1 MTFTKNEATD
11 KLLYSYIG
19 IRLLSYS
26 FFFILN
32 LYQTIIEGKSLIGQ
46 KANKKTTRFYIF
58 LSMASFCGVRI
69 VSTAL
74 FYRKPEEWE
83 VGSWAFF
90 FFSIGTSIVFLTWVY
105 ILHFW
110 LLIMYS
116 FFVSEDVRLNRI
128 KPIKWATNILVIA
141 IVAYQAVIC
150 ITSMLMD
157 IKFGQAIGFL
167 ILLAIYC
174 AMVIGFGM
182 ALLRSLQNHKKNT
195 PFQHFQD
202 MIFKTK
208 VLLTTVSLV
217 FICTV
222 IEEGIYQFA
231 FEEFTT
237 STSVQ
242 SNFITYLIDTT
253 QMIVVMYILANGKF
267 SNYILFRKVK
277 TTSFNSNEKSSLD
290 SQGSKI
296 NTKKSYPSNYDHSG
310 KSNELSIDL
319 DITYSKNSIES
330 NSIPNSN
337 IIIDNTGIELESQ
350 IVLNN
355 DNNEINQNNV

>member
-1 MTFTKNEATD
+1 
-11 KLLYSYIG
+11 
-19 IRLLSYS
+19 
-26 FFFILN
+26 
-32 LYQTIIEGKSLIGQ
+32 
-46 KANKKTTRFYIF
+46 
-58 LSMASFCGVRI
+58 MASFCGVRT

-83 VGSWAFF
+83 VGSWG
-90 FFSIGTSIVFLTWVY
+90 ISIVFLTWVY

-174 AMVIGFGM
+174 AMVIGF
-182 ALLRSLQNHKKNT
+182 
-195 PFQHFQD
+195 
-202 MIFKTK
+202 

-231 FEEFTT
+231 
-237 STSVQ
+237 SKLQLQQVYN
-242 SNFITYLIDTT
+242 SNDCF
-253 QMIVVMYILANGKF
+253 MYILANGKF

-290 SQGSKI
+290 SQGYKI

-310 KSNELSIDL
+310 KSNELSIHL

-337 IIIDNTGIELESQ
+337 IIIDNTGIKLESQ